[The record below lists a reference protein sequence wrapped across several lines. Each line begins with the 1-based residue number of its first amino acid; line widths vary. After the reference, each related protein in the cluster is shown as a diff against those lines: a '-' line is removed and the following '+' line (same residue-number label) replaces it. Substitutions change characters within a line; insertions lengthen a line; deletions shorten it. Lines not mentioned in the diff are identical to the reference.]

1 MKKNISLLI
10 VLTFLSFVIKS
21 QAQIINGN
29 FESGRNAGWTEYS
42 SVNNS
47 LIATGSAF
55 ISNLID
61 PPVYPRSGSYMARI
75 GGSEMEINSIS
86 QVYTLPNVKP
96 LYLVFYAQTRSDIG
110 TDCAGVWVGAKISI
124 FVNNQLIS
132 SAYLC
137 KYNDIYQWTQY
148 YIDMSAISG
157 ETTQIVFQAESAGSF
172 WSYFYIDDVSIS
184 SSTDIKDLKTGNSTI
199 ELEQNYP
206 NPFNQTTNFKYSIL
220 GEQFVSLKVYDF
232 IGNELTTL
240 VNEKKTAG
248 TYEVAWNASNFRSGI
263 YFYKLTT
270 GTSEITKKLILLN
283 K

>member
-10 VLTFLSFVIKS
+10 ILTFLSFVIKS

-29 FESGRNAGWTEYS
+29 FESGRNSGWTEYS
-42 SVNNS
+42 TKNFD
-47 LIATGSAF
+47 LIATGSTF
-55 ISNLID
+55 ISTEIEA
-61 PPVYPRSGSYMARI
+61 PVYPRSGSYMARI
-75 GGSEMEINSIS
+75 GGFQLEVNSIS
-86 QVYTLPNVKP
+86 QVFTLPNVKP
-96 LYLVFYAQTRSDIG
+96 LYLVFYAQTRSSTG

-148 YIDMSAISG
+148 YIDMSAIAG
-157 ETTQIVFQAESAGSF
+157 ETTQIVFQAESANSF
-172 WSYFYIDDVSIS
+172 WSYFYIDDVSLS
-184 SSTDIKDLKTGNSTI
+184 SYTDIRDVKTTNSNI

-206 NPFNQTTNFKYSIL
+206 NPFNQTTSFKYSIPDN
-220 GEQFVSLKVYDF
+220 QFVSLKVYDF

-248 TYEVAWNASNFRSGI
+248 KYEVAWNASSFRSGI

-270 GTSEITKKLILLN
+270 GTSEITKKLIFL